1 MKKTITQFFLL
12 LGLAAAVLAATTPNF
27 TGTWKFDPAK
37 STGGKTWPADTV
49 LVIRQFGDRVEMKYR
64 TGEKD
69 LSSGVYIAD
78 GQARKTYHARTDNA
92 FVTARWKNNDLVV
105 TTNYQIIWEMG
116 DTAPVS
122 DTERWSL
129 ANNGQTLVRKTSD
142 GKVVEFEKQPE
153 EKKVEAP
160 KK

>member
-1 MKKTITQFFLL
+1 MKKAVTQFFLL
-12 LGLAAAVLAATTPNF
+12 LWLAGAMMAATTPNLS
-27 TGTWKFDPAK
+27 GTWKFDPSK
-37 STGGKTWPADTV
+37 STGGKTWPRDTV
-49 LVIRQFGDRVEMKYR
+49 LVIHQFGDRVEMKYR
-64 TGEKD
+64 AGDKD

-78 GQARKTYHARTDNA
+78 GQPRKTYHARTDNA
-92 FVTARWKNNDLVV
+92 FVQVRWKNNDLVV
-105 TTNYQIIWEMG
+105 TTHYQIIWEMG

-142 GKVVEFEKQPE
+142 GKVVEFEKQAE